1 MSDVLPGERVW
12 TRVVVEV
19 HEGAV
24 DEVSIF
30 LTELTGTGIEVVTT
44 EEEGLSPCGHLYA
57 YLGGTAGTLA
67 QKKQLDAFLE
77 ASRKRSR
84 LATPRLLRSEP
95 VPEEDWQQ
103 NWKSHFKI
111 AKLTPR
117 LVVRPPWIDAVT
129 VKGERVIEIDPGM
142 AFGTGLHASTRL
154 VLKFI
159 DELYPEA
166 GEDRAPGPET
176 VLDIG
181 TGTGIL
187 AMACALFG
195 ARRVVAIDNDAQ
207 AVEAASG
214 NVDRNGL
221 AGRVEVSGQALE
233 RVSGTF
239 DLVVAN
245 ILHDTLVDI
254 SAAVAGRLA
263 PSGTLLCGGILAG
276 GQEESL
282 DRLYESL
289 GLRHRGSKHEG
300 EWAALRFTGKG

>member
-1 MSDVLPGERVW
+1 MSDGCRGDRVW
-12 TRVVVEV
+12 TKVVVEV
-19 HEGAV
+19 HEEAV
-24 DEVSIF
+24 DEVSAF
-30 LTELTGTGIEVVTT
+30 LTELTGSGIEVVTAD
-44 EEEGLSPCGHLYA
+44 EEGTPSREHLHA
-57 YLGGTAGTLA
+57 YLGGSAALFS
-67 QKKQLDAFLE
+67 QKKQLDDFLE
-77 ASRKRSR
+77 ESRRRSR

-103 NWKSHFKI
+103 NWKSHFKV

-117 LVVRPPWIDAVT
+117 LVVRPPWAEAVP
-129 VKGERVIEIDPGM
+129 VKGERMIEIDPGM

-176 VLDIG
+176 VLDVG

-195 ARRVVAIDNDAQ
+195 ARRVVAIDNDGQ
-207 AVEAASG
+207 AVAAASG
-214 NVDRNGL
+214 NVGRNGL
-221 AGRVEVSGQALE
+221 AGRVEVSEQALE
-233 RVSGTF
+233 RVSGSF
-239 DLVVAN
+239 DLIVAN

-254 SAAVAGRLA
+254 SSAIAGKIS
-263 PSGTLLCGGILAG
+263 PSGTFLCGGILAG

-282 DRLYESL
+282 RCCYESL
-289 GLRHRGSKHEG
+289 GLRHRASKYEG
-300 EWAALRFTGKG
+300 EWAALRFAGKG